1 MARRLRPGLDLLL
14 APSWVRDTPRLRNAW
29 NVPAGLAVALPGGS
43 LLEIEVVPKDRDLQG
58 SVTAWHAALAKQ
70 LGGHLFQLVLGNSRA
85 TTVDQMLGGD
95 FAGGFRARDVR
106 LGFNLIRDFDF

>member
-1 MARRLRPGLDLLL
+1 M
-14 APSWVRDTPRLRNAW
+14 
-29 NVPAGLAVALPGGS
+29 
-43 LLEIEVVPKDRDLQG
+43 VPKDRDLKG
-58 SVTAWHAALAKQ
+58 SVTAWHAALSRQ

-106 LGFNLIRDFDF
+106 LGFNLVRDFDF